1 MSDRDSYTI
10 PSACVHSDQNGT
22 NPESV
27 ALQVFQELKL
37 FNASQECV
45 EGFRPWICRQLIPL
59 CDNHISNSTG
69 EECEE
74 FESLC
79 ADNASLLMTSSLLRS
94 VCFFSAT
101 AISSEIIGKCLNA
114 SVYQISHAPYN

>member
-10 PSACVHSDQNGT
+10 PSACTYSDQNRT
-22 NPESV
+22 TPESV

-45 EGFRPWICRQLIPL
+45 EGFKPWICRQLIPL
-59 CDNHISNSTG
+59 CENHISNSTG

-79 ADNASLLMTSSLLRS
+79 VDNASLLMTSSLLRN

-101 AISSEIIGKCLNA
+101 AILIGKCSLKCICLPNF
-114 SVYQISHAPYN
+114 PCTL

>member
-1 MSDRDSYTI
+1 MYSN
-10 PSACVHSDQNGT
+10 QNGT
-22 NPESV
+22 TPESV

-45 EGFRPWICRQLIPL
+45 EGFRPWICRQLISL

-69 EECEE
+69 PGVECEE
-74 FESLC
+74 FKSLC
-79 ADNASLLMTSSLLRS
+79 AGNASLLMTSSDLVTVLGS

-101 AISSEIIGKCLNA
+101 AISSEIN
-114 SVYQISHAPYN
+114 VV

>member
-1 MSDRDSYTI
+1 MSDRDSYSL

-22 NPESV
+22 TPESV

-37 FNASQECV
+37 FNASQKCV

-59 CDNHISNSTG
+59 CENHISNSTT
-69 EECEE
+69 EECEV

-101 AISSEIIGKCLNA
+101 AISIGK
-114 SVYQISHAPYN
+114 IM